1 MYVEGH
7 AQDTYKSLLS
17 ISDSAFKYLGSMNG
31 ATWLSVLVLSDKIP
45 DSLTSAATLR
55 TAITCFIVSLAL
67 TGFCYLFA
75 YLTQLSLHNENLGDL
90 KKGRH
95 AWFLWSTIL
104 MYAAGVAVYFW
115 GAYKTVGAFFG

>member
-1 MYVEGH
+1 MHVEGH

-45 DSLTSAATLR
+45 DSLVAAATLR
-55 TAITCFIVSLAL
+55 MAITCFIVSLAL

-75 YLTQLSLHNENLGDL
+75 YLTQLCLHNENLGDV

-95 AWFLWSTIL
+95 AWFLWTTVVL
-104 MYAAGVAVYFW
+104 YASGVCVYFW
-115 GAYKTVGAFFG
+115 GAYQTVGAFFG